1 MIVNKTNFDVNATP
15 IFQVLTEDQIEAI
28 YYAALR
34 VLYETGVR
42 VYDKEGVD
50 VAHAGGAIVEETTEQ
65 SSLVKIP
72 HYMVDKARA
81 TVPSKVV
88 VTGPDRR
95 YRMEL
100 FKNQIYYGGGSDTP

>member
-1 MIVNKTNFDVNATP
+1 M
-15 IFQVLTEDQIEAI
+15 LSEDQIEAI
-28 YYAALR
+28 YYASLR

-65 SSLVKIP
+65 SSIVKIP

-81 TVPSKVV
+81 TVPSKVM
-88 VTGPDRR
+88 VTGPDRPVPNGT
-95 YRMEL
+95 
-100 FKNQIYYGGGSDTP
+100 F